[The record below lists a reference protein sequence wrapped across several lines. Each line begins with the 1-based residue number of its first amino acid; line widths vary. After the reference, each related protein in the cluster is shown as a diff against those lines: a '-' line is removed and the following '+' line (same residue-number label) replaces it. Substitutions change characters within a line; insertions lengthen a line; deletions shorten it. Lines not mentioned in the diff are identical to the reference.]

1 MEQNRF
7 DPLQFIGFLLISVI
21 LMFWFYD
28 NQSNIIEN
36 QQDIAVEDVLDQ
48 VNDNSI
54 NLNSYE
60 ENSYEENSNEENSNE
75 LNFDENFVEEVITL
89 ENDNILFE
97 ISTDGADINKL
108 LLKKFIN
115 YNDEPLF
122 LVNNNKSVF
131 SYNIPNGRNS
141 IINSG
146 DLIYTAEIIR
156 DKSIIKLTAEIDD
169 KRSLELTYS
178 LEEDSSIID
187 FDLKL
192 NDFNNSLN
200 SDGVELIWK
209 RDSFRNSK
217 SIDYENRYTALS
229 YGFEDEK
236 DSYLSVAGTKN
247 KNINNVNWISFREH
261 FFSSILILDN
271 QSNDVE
277 ISSEDLAS
285 NETLNNIYTKRFS
298 ANVPLELTSN
308 NTLSYSMYF
317 GPTDYELLKDYNLN
331 LENSVPIGWGI
342 FGWLN
347 RFVFFPLFSFLTNYF
362 SYGIAIIIM
371 TIIVKIAI
379 SPLTYKS
386 YLSQIKMKILKPE
399 LQVINEKFKD
409 DPMKK
414 QQETMNLYTK
424 SGANPMSGCLPALL
438 QMPLFFALFT
448 FFPVAF
454 SLRQKS
460 FLWADDLSSY
470 DSILELGFYIPL
482 YGDHVSLFPILASIA
497 IFFYTKMTTGD
508 QMMSA
513 SQTGGVNMKLIMY
526 MMPLMM
532 LFFFNN
538 YASGLSL
545 YYFISNVLTIILMLI
560 IKNFIID
567 DNKIL
572 TEIEENKKKPVKVG
586 GFRARLQKALEEA
599 EKQKKSRGK

>member
-1 MEQNRF
+1 MEQNKF

-54 NLNSYE
+54 NFNNY
-60 ENSYEENSNEENSNE
+60 EENSNE
-75 LNFDENFVEEVITL
+75 LNLDENFVEEIITL
-89 ENDNILFE
+89 ENENILFE
-97 ISTDGADINKL
+97 ISTDGANINKL
-108 LLKKFIN
+108 LLKNFIN

-141 IINSG
+141 IINTG
-146 DLIYTAEIIR
+146 DLVYTAEIIR
-156 DKSIIKLTAEIDD
+156 DKSKIKLKTEIDD
-169 KRSLELTYS
+169 KRSLELTFT

-192 NDFNNSLN
+192 NDFNNILN

-209 RDSFRNSK
+209 KDSFRNSK

-285 NETLNNIYTKRFS
+285 NETLNNIFTKRFS
-298 ANVPLELTSN
+298 ANVPLNLTSN

-545 YYFISNVLTIILMLI
+545 YYFVSNVLTIILMLI

>member
-1 MEQNRF
+1 MEQNKF

-28 NQSNIIEN
+28 NQSNMIEN

-60 ENSYEENSNEENSNE
+60 ENSNE
-75 LNFDENFVEEVITL
+75 LNSDENFVEEVITL

>member
-28 NQSNIIEN
+28 NQSNMIEN

-54 NLNSYE
+54 NLNTY
-60 ENSYEENSNEENSNE
+60 EENSNE

-141 IINSG
+141 IINTG

>member
-28 NQSNIIEN
+28 NQSNMIEN

-54 NLNSYE
+54 NLNTYE
-60 ENSYEENSNEENSNE
+60 ENSDE
-75 LNFDENFVEEVITL
+75 LNFDENFDENFVEEVITL

>member
-1 MEQNRF
+1 MEQNKF

-48 VNDNSI
+48 VNDNSV
-54 NLNSYE
+54 NFNNY
-60 ENSYEENSNEENSNE
+60 EENSNE
-75 LNFDENFVEEVITL
+75 LNSDENFVEEVIIL

-108 LLKKFIN
+108 LLKNFIN

-141 IINSG
+141 IINTG

-156 DKSIIKLTAEIDD
+156 DKSKIKLKAEIDD

-192 NDFNNSLN
+192 NDFNNNLN

-285 NETLNNIYTKRFS
+285 NETLNNIFTKRFS
-298 ANVPLELTSN
+298 ANVPLKLTSN

-414 QQETMNLYTK
+414 QQETMSLYTK

-508 QMMSA
+508 QMMPA

-586 GFRARLQKALEEA
+586 GFRAKLQKALEEA

>member
-1 MEQNRF
+1 MEQNKF

-54 NLNSYE
+54 NLNNY
-60 ENSYEENSNEENSNE
+60 EENSNE
-75 LNFDENFVEEVITL
+75 LNLDENFVEEIITL
-89 ENDNILFE
+89 ENENILFE
-97 ISTDGADINKL
+97 ISTDGANI
-108 LLKKFIN
+108 
-115 YNDEPLF
+115 
-122 LVNNNKSVF
+122 NKSVF

-141 IINSG
+141 IINTG
-146 DLIYTAEIIR
+146 DLVYTAEIIR
-156 DKSIIKLTAEIDD
+156 DKSKIKLITEIDD
-169 KRSLELTYS
+169 KRSLELTFT

-192 NDFNNSLN
+192 NDFNNILN

-209 RDSFRNSK
+209 KDSFRNSK
-217 SIDYENRYTALS
+217 SIDYENRYTAL
-229 YGFEDEK
+229 YYRFEDEK

-285 NETLNNIYTKRFS
+285 NETLNNIFTKRFS
-298 ANVPLELTSN
+298 ANVPLNLTSN

-399 LQVINEKFKD
+399 LQVINEKYKD

-414 QQETMNLYTK
+414 QQETMKLYTK

-448 FFPVAF
+448 SFPVAF

-545 YYFISNVLTIILMLI
+545 YYFVSNVLTIILMLI

>member
-1 MEQNRF
+1 MEQNKF

-28 NQSNIIEN
+28 NQSNMIEN

-60 ENSYEENSNEENSNE
+60 ENSNE
-75 LNFDENFVEEVITL
+75 LNFDENFDENFVEEVITL

-347 RFVFFPLFSFLTNYF
+347 RFVFFPLFSFLTSYF

>member
-1 MEQNRF
+1 MEQNKF

-36 QQDIAVEDVLDQ
+36 QQGAGVENVLDQ
-48 VNDNSI
+48 VEDDSISLNNTEEDYNDF
-54 NLNSYE
+54 E
-60 ENSYEENSNEENSNE
+60 V
-75 LNFDENFVEEVITL
+75 DEDFTEEVITL

-97 ISTDGADINKL
+97 ISTNGADIKKL
-108 LLKKFIN
+108 LLKDFNN
-115 YNDEPLF
+115 YNDDPLF
-122 LVNNNKSVF
+122 LVNNNKSIF
-131 SYNIPNGRNS
+131 SYNIPIGRNS
-141 IINSG
+141 IISSR
-146 DLIYTAEIIR
+146 DLNYSAEIIK
-156 DKSIIKLTAEIDD
+156 DKSILKLTAVIDTQ
-169 KRSLELTYS
+169 RSLELTYS
-178 LEEDSSIID
+178 LEENSSILD
-187 FDLKL
+187 FDLRL
-192 NDFNNSLN
+192 NDSDRNSSYDQL
-200 SDGVELIWK
+200 ELVWGK
-209 RDSFRNSK
+209 DSFRNSK

-236 DSYLSVAGTKN
+236 DSWLSVAGTSN

-261 FFSSILILDN
+261 FFSSILILN
-271 QSNDVE
+271 NETNNVE
-277 ISSEDLAS
+277 ISSENLAS
-285 NETLNNIYTKRFS
+285 NETLDNKFTKRFK
-298 ANVPLELTSN
+298 ANIPLSLDSDN
-308 NTLSYSMYF
+308 DLSFRMYY
-317 GPTDYELLKDYNLN
+317 GPTDYETLKEYNLS
-331 LENSVPIGWGI
+331 LENSVDMGWGI

-347 RFVFFPLFSFLTNYF
+347 RFIFFPLFSFLTSYF
-362 SYGIAIIIM
+362 SYGISIILM
-371 TIIVKIAI
+371 TIIVKVSI

-399 LQVINEKFKD
+399 LEIINEKFKD
-409 DPMKK
+409 DAMKK
-414 QQETMNLYTK
+414 QQETMKLYTK

-438 QMPLFFALFT
+438 QMPIFFALFV
-448 FFPVAF
+448 FFPAAF

-470 DSILELGFYIPL
+470 DSILNLGFYIPL
-482 YGDHVSLFPILASIA
+482 YGDHISLFPILASIS
-497 IFFYTKMTTGD
+497 IFFYTKMTSGQ

-572 TEIEENKKKPVKVG
+572 TDIEENKKKPVKVG

>member
-1 MEQNRF
+1 MEQNKF

-36 QQDIAVEDVLDQ
+36 QQGAGVENVLDQ
-48 VNDNSI
+48 VEDDSISLNNTEEDYNDF
-54 NLNSYE
+54 E
-60 ENSYEENSNEENSNE
+60 V
-75 LNFDENFVEEVITL
+75 DEDFTEEVITL

-97 ISTDGADINKL
+97 ISTNGADIKKL
-108 LLKKFIN
+108 LLKDFNN
-115 YNDEPLF
+115 YNDDPLF
-122 LVNNNKSVF
+122 LVNNNKSIF
-131 SYNIPNGRNS
+131 SYNIPIGRNS
-141 IINSG
+141 IISSR
-146 DLIYTAEIIR
+146 DLNYSAEIIK
-156 DKSIIKLTAEIDD
+156 DKSILKLTAVIDTQ
-169 KRSLELTYS
+169 RSLELTYS
-178 LEEDSSIID
+178 LEENSSILD
-187 FDLKL
+187 FDLRL
-192 NDFNNSLN
+192 NDSDRNSSYDQL
-200 SDGVELIWK
+200 ELVWGK
-209 RDSFRNSK
+209 DSFRNSK

-236 DSYLSVAGTKN
+236 DSWLSVAGTSN

-261 FFSSILILDN
+261 FFSSILILN
-271 QSNDVE
+271 NETNNVE
-277 ISSEDLAS
+277 ISSENLAS
-285 NETLNNIYTKRFS
+285 NETLDNKFTKRFK
-298 ANVPLELTSN
+298 ANIPLSLDSDN
-308 NTLSYSMYF
+308 DLSFRMYY
-317 GPTDYELLKDYNLN
+317 GPTDYETLKEYNLS
-331 LENSVPIGWGI
+331 LENSVDMGWGI

-347 RFVFFPLFSFLTNYF
+347 RFIFFPLFSFLTSYF
-362 SYGIAIIIM
+362 SYGISIILM
-371 TIIVKIAI
+371 TIIVKVSI

-399 LQVINEKFKD
+399 LEIINEKFKD
-409 DPMKK
+409 DAMKK
-414 QQETMNLYTK
+414 QQETMKLYTK
-424 SGANPMSGCLPALL
+424 SGANPMSGCLPAFL
-438 QMPLFFALFT
+438 QMPIFFALFV
-448 FFPVAF
+448 FFPAAF

-470 DSILELGFYIPL
+470 DSILDLGFYIPL
-482 YGDHVSLFPILASIA
+482 YGDHISLFPILASIS
-497 IFFYTKMTTGD
+497 IFFYTKMTSGQ

-572 TEIEENKKKPVKVG
+572 TEIEENKKNPVKAG

>member
-1 MEQNRF
+1 MEQNKF

-36 QQDIAVEDVLDQ
+36 QQGAGVENVLDQ
-48 VNDNSI
+48 VEDDSISLNNTEEDYNDF
-54 NLNSYE
+54 E
-60 ENSYEENSNEENSNE
+60 V
-75 LNFDENFVEEVITL
+75 DEDFTEEVITL

-97 ISTDGADINKL
+97 ISTNGADIKKL
-108 LLKKFIN
+108 LLKDFNN
-115 YNDEPLF
+115 YNDDPLF
-122 LVNNNKSVF
+122 LVNNNKSIF
-131 SYNIPNGRNS
+131 SYNIPIGRNS
-141 IINSG
+141 IISSR
-146 DLIYTAEIIR
+146 DLNYSAEIIK
-156 DKSIIKLTAEIDD
+156 DKSILKLTAVIDTQ
-169 KRSLELTYS
+169 RSLELTYS
-178 LEEDSSIID
+178 LEENSSILD
-187 FDLKL
+187 FDLRL
-192 NDFNNSLN
+192 NDSDRNSSYDQL
-200 SDGVELIWK
+200 ELVWGK
-209 RDSFRNSK
+209 DSFRNSK

-236 DSYLSVAGTKN
+236 DSWLSVAGTSN

-261 FFSSILILDN
+261 FFSSILILN
-271 QSNDVE
+271 NETNNVE
-277 ISSEDLAS
+277 ISSENLAS
-285 NETLNNIYTKRFS
+285 NETLDNKFTKRFK
-298 ANVPLELTSN
+298 ANIPLSLDSDN
-308 NTLSYSMYF
+308 DLSFRMYY
-317 GPTDYELLKDYNLN
+317 GPTDYETLKEYNLS
-331 LENSVPIGWGI
+331 LENSVDMGWGI

-347 RFVFFPLFSFLTNYF
+347 RFIFFPLFSFLTSYF
-362 SYGIAIIIM
+362 SYGISIILM
-371 TIIVKIAI
+371 TIIVKVSI

-399 LQVINEKFKD
+399 LEIINEKFKD
-409 DPMKK
+409 DAMKK
-414 QQETMNLYTK
+414 QQETMKLYTK

-438 QMPLFFALFT
+438 QMPIFFALFV
-448 FFPVAF
+448 FFPAAF

-470 DSILELGFYIPL
+470 DSILDLGFYIPL
-482 YGDHVSLFPILASIA
+482 YGDHISLFPILASIS
-497 IFFYTKMTTGD
+497 IFFYTKMTSGQ

-572 TEIEENKKKPVKVG
+572 TEIEENKKKPVKAG

>member
-1 MEQNRF
+1 MEQNKF

-54 NLNSYE
+54 NLNNY
-60 ENSYEENSNEENSNE
+60 EENSNE
-75 LNFDENFVEEVITL
+75 LNLDENFVEEIITL
-89 ENDNILFE
+89 ENENILFE

-108 LLKKFIN
+108 LLKNFIN

-141 IINSG
+141 IINTG
-146 DLIYTAEIIR
+146 DLVYTAEIIR
-156 DKSIIKLTAEIDD
+156 DKSKIKLKTEIDD
-169 KRSLELTYS
+169 KRSLELTFT

-192 NDFNNSLN
+192 IDFNNILN

-209 RDSFRNSK
+209 KDSFRNSK

-285 NETLNNIYTKRFS
+285 NETLNNIFTKRFS
-298 ANVPLELTSN
+298 ANVPLNLTSN

-347 RFVFFPLFSFLTNYF
+347 RFVFFPLFSFLTSYF

-545 YYFISNVLTIILMLI
+545 YYFVSNVLTIILMLI

>member
-1 MEQNRF
+1 MEQNKF

-36 QQDIAVEDVLDQ
+36 QQGAGVENVLDQ
-48 VNDNSI
+48 VEDDSISLNNTEEDYNDF
-54 NLNSYE
+54 E
-60 ENSYEENSNEENSNE
+60 V
-75 LNFDENFVEEVITL
+75 DEDFTEEVITL

-97 ISTDGADINKL
+97 ISTNGADIKKL
-108 LLKKFIN
+108 LLKDFNN
-115 YNDEPLF
+115 YNDDPLF
-122 LVNNNKSVF
+122 LVNNNKSIF
-131 SYNIPNGRNS
+131 SYNIPIGRNS
-141 IINSG
+141 IISSR
-146 DLIYTAEIIR
+146 DLNYSAEIIK
-156 DKSIIKLTAEIDD
+156 DKSILKLTAVIDTQ
-169 KRSLELTYS
+169 RSLELTYS
-178 LEEDSSIID
+178 LEENSSILD
-187 FDLKL
+187 FDLRL
-192 NDFNNSLN
+192 NDSDRNSSYDQL
-200 SDGVELIWK
+200 ELVWGK
-209 RDSFRNSK
+209 DSFRNSK

-236 DSYLSVAGTKN
+236 DSWLSVAGTSN

-261 FFSSILILDN
+261 FFSSILILN
-271 QSNDVE
+271 NETNNVE
-277 ISSEDLAS
+277 ISSENLAS
-285 NETLNNIYTKRFS
+285 NETLDNKFTKRFK
-298 ANVPLELTSN
+298 ANIPLSLDSDN
-308 NTLSYSMYF
+308 DLSFRMYY
-317 GPTDYELLKDYNLN
+317 GPTDYETLKEYNLS
-331 LENSVPIGWGI
+331 LENSVDMGWGI

-347 RFVFFPLFSFLTNYF
+347 RFIFFPLFSFLTTYF
-362 SYGIAIIIM
+362 SYGISIILM
-371 TIIVKIAI
+371 TIIVKVSI

-399 LQVINEKFKD
+399 LEVINEKFKD
-409 DPMKK
+409 DAMKK
-414 QQETMNLYTK
+414 QQETMKLYTK
-424 SGANPMSGCLPALL
+424 SGANPMSGCLPAFL
-438 QMPLFFALFT
+438 QMPIFFALFV
-448 FFPVAF
+448 FFPAAF

-470 DSILELGFYIPL
+470 DSILNLGFYIPL
-482 YGDHVSLFPILASIA
+482 YGDHISLFPILASIS
-497 IFFYTKMTTGD
+497 IFFYTKMTSGQ

-572 TEIEENKKKPVKVG
+572 TEIEENKKKPVKAG

>member
-54 NLNSYE
+54 NLNTYE
-60 ENSYEENSNEENSNE
+60 ENSDE

-141 IINSG
+141 IINTG

>member
-1 MEQNRF
+1 MEQNKF

-54 NLNSYE
+54 NLNTY
-60 ENSYEENSNEENSNE
+60 EENSNE

-97 ISTDGADINKL
+97 ISTDGADMNKL

-146 DLIYTAEIIR
+146 DLFYTAEIIR

-285 NETLNNIYTKRFS
+285 NETLNNIFTKRFS
-298 ANVPLELTSN
+298 ANVPLKLTSN
-308 NTLSYSMYF
+308 NSLSYSMYF

>member
-28 NQSNIIEN
+28 NQSNMIEN
-36 QQDIAVEDVLDQ
+36 QQDISVEDVLDQ

-60 ENSYEENSNEENSNE
+60 ENSNE
-75 LNFDENFVEEVITL
+75 LNFDENFDENFVEEVITL

-141 IINSG
+141 IINTG
-146 DLIYTAEIIR
+146 DLIYTSEIIR

>member
-1 MEQNRF
+1 MEQNKF

-54 NLNSYE
+54 NFN
-60 ENSYEENSNEENSNE
+60 NYEENSNE
-75 LNFDENFVEEVITL
+75 LYLDENFVEEIITL
-89 ENDNILFE
+89 ENENILFE

-108 LLKKFIN
+108 LLKNFIN

-141 IINSG
+141 IINTG

-156 DKSIIKLTAEIDD
+156 DKSKIKLKTEIDD
-169 KRSLELTYS
+169 KRSLELTFT

-192 NDFNNSLN
+192 NDFNNILN

-209 RDSFRNSK
+209 KDSFRNSK

-285 NETLNNIYTKRFS
+285 NETLNNIFTKRFS
-298 ANVPLELTSN
+298 ANVPLDLTSN

-545 YYFISNVLTIILMLI
+545 YYFVSNVLTIILMLI